1 MYFVR
6 WLPVI
11 SLMLV
16 SVISYVDRNTL
27 ALLSPTIL
35 RETGLNAEQYGFI
48 ISAFSVTYMFGNP
61 IWGYI
66 MDRVGIRRGMGAAVS
81 IWTIASASHAFAG
94 GFGSF
99 ALARSVL
106 GFGEGATFPGAMRT
120 AIETLPIE
128 KRSRGIA
135 ISYSGG
141 SLGALITPIIVTPI
155 AAAWGWRG
163 AFWFTGAIGTLWLLH
178 WAFLSKRTEL
188 ARRPTLHIIREND
201 PGAPSWSHARLWGLI
216 FAYAFCSLP
225 LGFILYDAALYLSS
239 VLHKTQVEIGSVL
252 WIPGLGWETGYFFFG
267 WVIDRFTG
275 SGRHMKSLNKLF
287 LLLTVLG
294 LLLAVIP
301 MMSSFALTM
310 ILMYFTMFISA
321 GFIIGSL
328 AYANSHYSNVHAGL
342 IAGVGAGS
350 WSALVAIV
358 MPPFGRLFD
367 LHMYQTAFLVAS
379 LFPVIGYVAWWW
391 LNREELRSSQ
401 PSAADASLPS

>member
-1 MYFVR
+1 
-6 WLPVI
+6 
-11 SLMLV
+11 MLV

-27 ALLSPTIL
+27 ALLAPTIL
-35 RETGLNAEQYGFI
+35 HETGLSAEQYGFI
-48 ISAFSVTYMFGNP
+48 ISAFSITYMFGNP
-61 IWGYI
+61 VWGYI
-66 MDRVGIRRGMGAAVS
+66 LDRIGIRRGMGAAVS
-81 IWTIASASHAFAG
+81 IWTVASAAHAFAG
-94 GFGSF
+94 GFGTF
-99 ALARSVL
+99 ALARAVL
-106 GFGEGATFPGAMRT
+106 GFGEGATFPGSMRT

-135 ISYSGG
+135 VSYSGG

-163 AFWFTGAIGTLWLLH
+163 AFWFTGGIGALWLLH
-178 WAFLSKRTEL
+178 WFFLSRRSEMAQRPSVPV
-188 ARRPTLHIIREND
+188 AREDD
-201 PGAPSWSHARLWGLI
+201 PGAPRWSHARLWGLI

-225 LGFILYDAALYLSS
+225 LGFVLYDAALYLSS
-239 VLHKTQVEIGSVL
+239 VLHKSQVEIGGVL

-275 SGRHMKSLNKLF
+275 SGRRMDALNRLF

-294 LLLAVIP
+294 LLLAAIP
-301 MMSSFALTM
+301 LTQSFLLTM
-310 ILMYFTMFISA
+310 LLMYFTMFISA

-328 AYANSHYSNVHAGL
+328 AYANSHYANSHGGL

-367 LHMYQTAFLVAS
+367 LHMYQTAFLVAA
-379 LFPVIGYVAWWW
+379 LFPVVGYAAWWM
-391 LNREELRSSQ
+391 LNRRELR
-401 PSAADASLPS
+401 A

>member
-1 MYFVR
+1 MR

-27 ALLSPTIL
+27 ALLAPTIL
-35 RETGLNAEQYGFI
+35 RETGLSAEQYGFI

-66 MDRVGIRRGMGAAVS
+66 MDRIGIRRGMGTAVS
-81 IWTIASASHAFAG
+81 IWTVASAAHAFAG

-99 ALARSVL
+99 ALARAVL
-106 GFGEGATFPGAMRT
+106 GFGEGATFPGSMRT
-120 AIETLPIE
+120 AIETLPVE

-163 AFWFTGAIGTLWLLH
+163 AFWFTGAIGALWLLH
-178 WAFLSKRTEL
+178 WIFLSRRPEL
-188 ARRPTLHIIREND
+188 AKKPTVQVAREDD
-201 PGAPSWSHARLWGLI
+201 PGAPHWAHPRLWGLI
-216 FAYAFCSLP
+216 FIYAFCSLP
-225 LGFILYDAALYLSS
+225 LGFILYDAALYLSL
-239 VLHKTQVEIGSVL
+239 VLHKTQVEIGRVL
-252 WIPGLGWETGYFFFG
+252 WIPGLGWESGYFFFG

-275 SGRHMKSLNKLF
+275 SGYRLRALNKLF
-287 LLLTVLG
+287 LLLTALG
-294 LLLAVIP
+294 LVLVLIP
-301 MMSSFALTM
+301 QTSSFALTM
-310 ILMYFTMFISA
+310 FLMYFTMFISA

-328 AYANSHYSNVHAGL
+328 AYANSHYANAHGGL

-367 LHMYQTAFLVAS
+367 LHMYQTAFIVAAM
-379 LFPVIGYVAWWW
+379 FPVVGYVLWRW
-391 LNREELRSSQ
+391 LSRADLR
-401 PSAADASLPS
+401 AARA